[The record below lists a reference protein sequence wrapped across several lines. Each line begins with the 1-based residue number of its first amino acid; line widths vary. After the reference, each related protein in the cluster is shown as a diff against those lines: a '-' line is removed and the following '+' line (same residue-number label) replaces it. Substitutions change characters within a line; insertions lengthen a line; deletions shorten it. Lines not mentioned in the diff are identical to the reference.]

1 MNGIRKIND
10 INQKELAQNVSE
22 KASWH
27 YDYRDTS
34 YIFIG
39 NLPLLLVEHD
49 IITIFSQWGVPTH
62 IHLVKDRETR
72 KSRGFCYLKY
82 VNFKSCILAIDNF
95 NGIKVLD
102 RTIKVDHVY
111 FKIQADMTE
120 DDFLIEYPDVQ
131 QDSIE
136 IESKPVKLLPYKSDE
151 KSCQVDNDR
160 QQSEDGE
167 ESKNANSMNDNVDDV
182 DDEFKDPMEA
192 FLLVRDSSSSS
203 HKSHRSHRSHRS
215 HKSSSQHH
223 HRSHR
228 HKHDDSS
235 RHLERRSRT
244 NLVIR
249 SETSRQETKVLKIEA
264 TFRFSF
270 GVLHRTRM
278 WCILWCTIN
287 QL

>member
-1 MNGIRKIND
+1 LALNNDISSVSAATMNGIRKIND
-10 INQKELAQNVSE
+10 INQKELQQNVSE

-82 VNFKSCILAIDNF
+82 LNFKSCILAIDNF
-95 NGIKVLD
+95 NGIKIFD

-131 QDSIE
+131 QESKQIE
-136 IESKPVKLLPYKSDE
+136 PKPVKLLPYKSDE
-151 KSCQVDNDR
+151 GPSPADTDS
-160 QQSEDGE
+160 QQPDTKGDGE
-167 ESKNANSMNDNVDDV
+167 RKNTNSVD

-192 FLLVRDSSSSS
+192 FLLERKSS
-203 HKSHRSHRSHRS
+203 HG
-215 HKSSSQHH
+215 SSH
-223 HRSHR
+223 HRHRKHR
-228 HKHDDSS
+228 HRHDDHSK
-235 RHLERRSRT
+235 RRERRSRH
-244 NLVIR
+244 
-249 SETSRQETKVLKIEA
+249 ESRHSKRDEPSRDESPQ
-264 TFRFSF
+264 R
-270 GVLHRTRM
+270 
-278 WCILWCTIN
+278 
-287 QL
+287 